1 MLPQKGASISYPDQ
15 ESSLKR
21 RCFLI
26 VNPTSGSYS
35 QKTVDRIMA
44 GLRQRGLDPE
54 LMPTA
59 SAADPALFAAKLCA
73 GHADPLIVVAGGDG
87 TVNGVLNGLVPG
99 KATLGVVP
107 LGTAN
112 VLARELGI
120 ASVEDALDRLAQGD
134 TRPISVGE
142 IEREGEKRRFLLMA
156 GAGMDGAVVRGV
168 RLSEKRILG
177 KGAYLLSALRVLLSW
192 DRSELS
198 ITAAG
203 RSLSCH
209 GVIVC
214 NAAKY
219 GGNFVLAPEADL
231 FSPGFQVLCIKG
243 GRLAYLKLGLMLL
256 FGGASVA
263 GSVTSFAATELELSG
278 DKAVQLDGDY
288 FCCTPLRVR
297 TLPALVR
304 LVV

>member
-1 MLPQKGASISYPDQ
+1 MT
-15 ESSLKR
+15 R

-35 QKTVDRIMA
+35 QRTVDQIMA
-44 GLRQRGLDPE
+44 GLRERGLAPE
-54 LMPTA
+54 LMPTG
-59 SAADPALFAAKLCA
+59 SAADPALFAARLCA
-73 GHADPLIVVAGGDG
+73 QHSDPLVIVAGGDG

-99 KATLGVVP
+99 RATLGVVP

-120 ASVEDALDRLAQGD
+120 SSVADALDRLARGT

-142 IEREGEKRRFLLMA
+142 IERDGEKRRFLLMA

-168 RLSEKRILG
+168 RLSEKRVIG

-192 DRSELS
+192 DRSELRV
-198 ITAAG
+198 TGGG

-231 FSPGFQVLCIKG
+231 FSPGFQVLCIEG

-256 FGGASVA
+256 SGRGAPPSC
-263 GSVTSFAATELELSG
+263 VTSFAATELELSG

-288 FCCTPLRVR
+288 FCCTPLHIR
-297 TLPALVR
+297 TLPELVR